1 MTLNTEFNR
10 LYWDSYYEI
19 VLNLM
24 QAYPDVDFDRVG
36 LAELHGWIITLPG
49 FDDDPNMA
57 TDNILDEI
65 LCQWYEEANAE

>member
-1 MTLNTEFNR
+1 MMVNSAFNR

-19 VLNLM
+19 VLNLI
-24 QAYPDVDFDRVG
+24 ATHPDVDFDRVG
-36 LAELHGWIITLPG
+36 LAELHGWIIALPG

-57 TDNILDEI
+57 TDDILDEI